1 MSHTNIATLSIGFS
15 NNGKGTLI
23 PSLSTGITNS
33 EKVLS
38 HPTRTI
44 TCSEFIINTPSS
56 FQTSPS
62 IPVVKESLTPFDP
75 TIPSKGNMPHIQFPC
90 LPVEY
95 VNHV

>member
-1 MSHTNIATLSIGFS
+1 MSHTYIATLSKEFS
-15 NNGKGTLI
+15 NKEEGALI

-33 EKVLS
+33 EKVVS
-38 HPTRTI
+38 HPPRTK
-44 TCSEFIINTPSS
+44 TCSEFIVNTPS

-62 IPVVKESLTPFDP
+62 IPVIKEHLPPSYS